1 MVAAS
6 ALTLKDSQ
14 TLYSDEI
21 LVYVKLLF
29 LSPLVFN
36 ANNASDKYSKNII
49 YCSSLITL
57 ESSLHYSN

>member
-21 LVYVKLLF
+21 LVYVKH
-29 LSPLVFN
+29 SPLVFN